1 MVMNI
6 FQKIIKIESER
17 IDTHWLITY
26 YILFN
31 KIKIKKD
38 IKWVIFPSVH
48 YDCRCI
54 VNYDQKIEK

>member
-1 MVMNI
+1 MNI

-54 VNYDQKIEK
+54 VNYD